1 MTVNEREDKGNDM
14 QQRSPDRLKYAIIQ
28 SVIRVLIRKPQG
40 HTKLFFFFL
49 NQVALILPKDIK
61 RLCVN

>member
-14 QQRSPDRLKYAIIQ
+14 QQRSPDRLKYGIIQ

-40 HTKLFFFFL
+40 HTKLFFL

-61 RLCVN
+61 